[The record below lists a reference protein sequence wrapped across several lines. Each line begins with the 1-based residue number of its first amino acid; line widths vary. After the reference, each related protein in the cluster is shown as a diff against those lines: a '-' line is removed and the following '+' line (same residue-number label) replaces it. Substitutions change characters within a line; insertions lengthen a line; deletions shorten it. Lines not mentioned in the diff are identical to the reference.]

1 MELAE
6 QKSRRLRRVNDMK
19 ACIGIDLGGT
29 FIKYGLVSEVGEI
42 IEKGKISTPAG
53 CGYTETVEAI
63 ATATNGLAN
72 QNGVPICGLGIGAP
86 GVVDGERGTVRSS
99 GNLGWENKPL
109 AKDLSERLGIP
120 VTLAN
125 DANAAAY
132 GEYACGA
139 GKQYNSIVLL
149 TLGTGVG
156 SGIVLNGKLYEGN
169 EGAGAEL
176 GHEVIRMGGEKCA
189 CGRRGC
195 FEAYASATALIR
207 QTKRVMEKD
216 KQSMLWQLCGGDIN
230 KVNGKT
236 AFDGAQSG
244 DRTAKR
250 VVSNYLRYLS
260 EGLANI
266 ANTFRPEAI
275 LIGGG
280 ISAQGESL
288 VKPLQKRVDKL
299 MLGHGAYAPVKIK
312 AASLG
317 NDAGLVGAAMLAKER
332 ERR

>member
-1 MELAE
+1 
-6 QKSRRLRRVNDMK
+6 MK
-19 ACIGIDLGGT
+19 TYIGIDLGGT
-29 FIKYGLVSEVGEI
+29 YIKYGLVSEAGEI
-42 IEKGKISTPAG
+42 IEKGKVVTPAG
-53 CGYTETVEAI
+53 CGYAETAEVISSAVRELSARHG
-63 ATATNGLAN
+63 A
-72 QNGVPICGLGIGAP
+72 QVSGVGIGAP
-86 GVVDGERGTVRSS
+86 GVVDGERGILRTS

-109 AKDLSERLGIP
+109 AEDLSERLGIP
-120 VTLAN
+120 AVLTN

-139 GKQYNSIVLL
+139 GSEYKSVVLI

-156 SGIVLNGKLYEGN
+156 SGIVLNGRLFEGF

-195 FEAYASATALIR
+195 FEVYASAAALIR
-207 QTKRVMEKD
+207 QTKRAMERNTA
-216 KQSMLWQLCGGDIN
+216 SALWQLCGGNPD

-236 AFDGAQSG
+236 AFDGAKEG
-244 DRTAKR
+244 DATAKR
-250 VVSNYLRYLS
+250 VVNKYLSYLS

-266 ANTFRPEAI
+266 ANTLRPEAI

-288 VKPLQKRVDKL
+288 TEPLQKRVDKL
-299 MLGHGAYAPVKIK
+299 MLGHGRYAPVKILT
-312 AASLG
+312 ASLG
-317 NDAGLVGAAMLAKER
+317 NDAGLVGAAMLAKENR
-332 ERR
+332 ER

>member
-1 MELAE
+1 MNY
-6 QKSRRLRRVNDMK
+6 R
-19 ACIGIDLGGT
+19 IGIDLGGT
-29 FIKYGLVSEVGEI
+29 FVKYGLVGEGGEI
-42 IEKGKISTPAG
+42 IGKGKASTPAG
-53 CGYTETVEAI
+53 CGYAETVEVI
-63 ATATNGLAN
+63 ASAVRNITEQGIR
-72 QNGVPICGLGIGAP
+72 ICGIGIGAP
-86 GVVDGERGTVRSS
+86 GVVDGEKGIVLTS

-109 AKDLSERLGIP
+109 ACDLSKSLGIP
-120 VTLAN
+120 VALTN
-125 DANAAAY
+125 DANAAAF

-139 GKQYNSIVLL
+139 GSSYKSVVLI

-176 GHEVIRMGGEKCA
+176 GHEVIRFGGEKCA

-207 QTKRVMEKD
+207 QTRRAMERNTA
-216 KQSMLWQLCGGDIN
+216 SALWQLCGGNPD

-236 AFDGAQSG
+236 AFDGAKEG
-244 DRTAKR
+244 DATAKR
-250 VVSNYLRYLS
+250 VVNKYLSYLS

-266 ANTFRPEAI
+266 ANTLRPEAI

-288 VKPLQKRVDKL
+288 TEPLQKRVDKL
-299 MLGHGAYAPVKIK
+299 MLGHGRYAPVKILT
-312 AASLG
+312 ASLG
-317 NDAGLVGAAMLAKER
+317 NDAGLVGAAMLAKQR
-332 ERR
+332 EEKK

>member
-1 MELAE
+1 M
-6 QKSRRLRRVNDMK
+6 SFN
-19 ACIGIDLGGT
+19 IGIDLGGT
-29 FIKYGLVSEVGEI
+29 FIKYGIVNENGEI
-42 IEKGKISTPAG
+42 IEKGKAATPAE
-53 CGYTETVEAI
+53 CGYAETVAVI
-63 ATATNGLAN
+63 ASVAGKMSAAH
-72 QNGVPICGLGIGAP
+72 GVPICGLGIGAP
-86 GVVDGERGTVRSS
+86 GVVDGEKGIVRSS

-109 AKDLSERLGIP
+109 AKDLSAKLGIP

-125 DANAAAY
+125 DANAAAF

-139 GKQYNSIVLL
+139 GSDYKSVVLI

-156 SGIVLNGKLYEGN
+156 SGIVLNGKLFEGN

-176 GHEVIRMGGEKCA
+176 GHEVIRFGGEKCA

-207 QTKRVMEKD
+207 QTKRSMEKD
-216 KQSMLWQLCGGDIN
+216 KQSMLWQLCGGDIGS
-230 KVNGKT
+230 VNGKT
-236 AFDGAQSG
+236 AFDGAAAG
-244 DRTAKR
+244 DKTAKR
-250 VVSNYLRYLS
+250 VVNNYLRYLS

-266 ANTFRPEAI
+266 ANTFRPEVI

-288 VKPLQKRVDKL
+288 TKPLQKRVDKL
-299 MLGHGAYAPVKIK
+299 MLGHGRYAPVKIK

-332 ERR
+332 V

>member
-1 MELAE
+1 
-6 QKSRRLRRVNDMK
+6 MK
-19 ACIGIDLGGT
+19 AYIGIDLGGT
-29 FIKYGLVSEVGEI
+29 FIKYGLVREVGEI
-42 IEKGKISTPAG
+42 IEKGKVTTPAG

-63 ATATNGLAN
+63 ATATKGLAN

-99 GNLGWENKPL
+99 GNLGWENKPF
-109 AKDLSERLGIP
+109 ARDLSESLGIP

-125 DANAAAY
+125 DANAAAF

-139 GKQYNSIVLL
+139 GSEYKSVVLI

-156 SGIVLNGKLYEGN
+156 SGIVLNGKLFEGY

-207 QTKRVMEKD
+207 QTRLVMEKD
-216 KQSMLWQLCGGDIN
+216 KASALWQLCEGDIN
-230 KVNGKT
+230 NVNGKT
-236 AFDGAQSG
+236 AFDGAAAG
-244 DRTAKR
+244 DKTAKR

-280 ISAQGESL
+280 ISAQGENL
-288 VKPLQKRVDKL
+288 TKPLQKRLDKL
-299 MLGHGAYAPVKIK
+299 MLGHGRYAPVKIK

-317 NDAGLVGAAMLAKER
+317 NDAGLVGAAMLAKEKV
-332 ERR
+332 

>member
-6 QKSRRLRRVNDMK
+6 QKSGRLQRVNDMK
-19 ACIGIDLGGT
+19 AYIGIDLGGT
-29 FIKYGLVSEVGEI
+29 FIKYGLVSEVGEV
-42 IEKGKISTPAG
+42 IEKGKVSTPAG
-53 CGYTETVEAI
+53 CGYAETVEVITSAVR
-63 ATATNGLAN
+63 GLTKHGAL
-72 QNGVPICGLGIGAP
+72 VCGLGIGAP
-86 GVVDGERGTVRSS
+86 GVVDGEKGIVRLS

-125 DANAAAY
+125 DANAAAF

-139 GKQYNSIVLL
+139 GSDYKSVVLI

-156 SGIVLNGKLYEGN
+156 SGIVLNGKLFEGN

-176 GHEVIRMGGEKCA
+176 GHEVIRFGGEKCA

-195 FEAYASATALIR
+195 FEAYASATALIK
-207 QTKRVMEKD
+207 QTKRAMEKD
-216 KQSMLWQLCGGDIN
+216 RQSTLWRLCEGDIN
-230 KVNGKT
+230 NVNGKT
-236 AFDGAQSG
+236 VFDAATMG
-244 DRTAKR
+244 DAAAKR
-250 VVSNYLRYLS
+250 VINNYLRYLS

-266 ANTFRPEAI
+266 ANTFRPEVI

-280 ISAQGESL
+280 ISAQGENL
-288 VKPLQKRVDKL
+288 TKLLQKRVDKL
-299 MLGHGAYAPVKIK
+299 MLGHGTYAPVKIK

>member
-1 MELAE
+1 M
-6 QKSRRLRRVNDMK
+6 RTY
-19 ACIGIDLGGT
+19 IGIDLGGT
-29 FIKYGLVSEVGEI
+29 YIKYGLVSEAGGI
-42 IEKGKISTPAG
+42 IEKGKVSTPAG
-53 CGYTETVEAI
+53 CGYAETVEAI
-63 ATATNGLAN
+63 ASAVRELSARHGAR
-72 QNGVPICGLGIGAP
+72 VCGLGIGAP
-86 GVVDGERGTVRSS
+86 GVVDGERGIVRTS

-109 AKDLSERLGIP
+109 AGDLSAKLGIP
-120 VTLAN
+120 AVLTN

-139 GKQYNSIVLL
+139 GSEYKSVVLI

-156 SGIVLNGKLYEGN
+156 SGIVLNGKLYEGC

-195 FEAYASATALIR
+195 FEAYASATALIK
-207 QTKRVMEKD
+207 QTKRAMEKD
-216 KQSMLWQLCGGDIN
+216 RQSKLWELCGGDVN
-230 KVNGKT
+230 NFNGKT
-236 AFDGAQSG
+236 AFDGLRLG
-244 DRTAKR
+244 DATAKK
-250 VVSNYLRYLS
+250 VVNAYTRCLS

-288 VKPLQKRVDKL
+288 TVPLQKKVNRL
-299 MLGHGAYAPVKIK
+299 MLGRGRYAQVKIL
-312 AASLG
+312 AAMLG
-317 NDAGLVGAAMLAKER
+317 NDAGLVGAAMLAKEKKDEGSNIR
-332 ERR
+332 S

>member
-6 QKSRRLRRVNDMK
+6 QKPQRLQRVNDMK
-19 ACIGIDLGGT
+19 AYIGIDLGGT
-29 FIKYGLVSEVGEI
+29 YIKYGLVNETGEI
-42 IEKGKISTPAG
+42 IEKGKVLTPTG
-53 CGYTETVEAI
+53 CGYAETVEVIMSAVR
-63 ATATNGLAN
+63 GLAKS
-72 QNGVPICGLGIGAP
+72 GAPIGGLGIGAP
-86 GVVDGERGTVRSS
+86 GIVDGEKGIVRTS

-109 AKDLSERLGIP
+109 AEDLSAKLGIP

-125 DANAAAY
+125 DANAAAF
-132 GEYACGA
+132 GEYVCGA
-139 GKQYNSIVLL
+139 GSDYKSVVLI

-176 GHEVIRMGGEKCA
+176 GHEVIRMDGEKCA

-195 FEAYASATALIR
+195 FEAYASATALIK
-207 QTKRVMEKD
+207 QTKRAMGKD
-216 KQSMLWQLCGGDIN
+216 KESTLWRLCGGDIGL
-230 KVNGKT
+230 VNGKT
-236 AFDGAQSG
+236 AFDGAKG
-244 DRTAKR
+244 EDKTAKR

-280 ISAQGESL
+280 ISAQGDTL
-288 VKPLQKRVDKL
+288 TKPLQKRVNKL
-299 MLGHGAYAPVKIK
+299 MLGHGRYASVKIL
-312 AASLG
+312 AATLG
-317 NDAGLVGAAMLAKER
+317 NDAGLVGAAMLAKEKV
-332 ERR
+332 

>member
-1 MELAE
+1 MNYYA
-6 QKSRRLRRVNDMK
+6 
-19 ACIGIDLGGT
+19 GIDLGGT
-29 FIKYGLVSEVGEI
+29 YIKYGLVSEAGEI
-42 IEKGKISTPAG
+42 IRKGKIPTPAG
-53 CGYTETVEAI
+53 CGYAETAEVI
-63 ATATNGLAN
+63 ASAVRELAEH
-72 QNGVPICGLGIGAP
+72 GAPVCGLGIGAP
-86 GVVDGERGTVRSS
+86 GVVDGEKGIVRSS
-99 GNLGWENKPL
+99 GNLGWEDKPL

-120 VTLAN
+120 VTLTN

-139 GKQYNSIVLL
+139 GSEYKSVVLI

-207 QTKRVMEKD
+207 QTKRAMEKD
-216 KQSMLWQLCGGDIN
+216 RQSTLWRLCEGDIN
-230 KVNGKT
+230 NVNGKT
-236 AFDGAQSG
+236 AFDGAAAG
-244 DRTAKR
+244 DKTAKR
-250 VVSNYLRYLS
+250 VVSNYQRYLS

-266 ANTFRPEAI
+266 ANAFRPDAI

-288 VKPLQKRVDKL
+288 TVPLQKRVNRL
-299 MLGHGAYAPVKIK
+299 MLGHGAYAPVKILT
-312 AASLG
+312 ASLG
-317 NDAGLVGAAMLAKER
+317 NDAGMVGAAMLAKEKV
-332 ERR
+332 

>member
-1 MELAE
+1 MVALNQKKEL
-6 QKSRRLRRVNDMK
+6 N
-19 ACIGIDLGGT
+19 CYIGIDLGGT
-29 FIKYGLVSEVGEI
+29 YIKYGLMSEDGEI
-42 IEKGKISTPAG
+42 IEKGKVSTPAG
-53 CGYTETVEAI
+53 CGYMETVESI
-63 ATATNGLAN
+63 ASAVRGIAEH
-72 QNGVPICGLGIGAP
+72 GASVCGLGIGAP
-86 GVVDGERGTVRSS
+86 GVADGEKGIVRTS

-109 AKDLSERLGIP
+109 AEDLSKRLGIP

-125 DANAAAY
+125 DANAAAF

-139 GKQYNSIVLL
+139 GSEYKSVVLI
-149 TLGTGVG
+149 TLGTGIG
-156 SGIVLNGKLYEGN
+156 SGIVIDGKLFEGN
-169 EGAGAEL
+169 RGAGAEL
-176 GHEVIRMGGEKCA
+176 GHETIRFGGEKCT

-195 FEAYASATALIR
+195 LETYASATALIR
-207 QTKRVMEKD
+207 QTKRAMEKD
-216 KQSMLWQLCGGDIN
+216 KQSILWRLCGGDIGS
-230 KVNGKT
+230 VNGKT

-244 DRTAKR
+244 DKTAKR
-250 VVSNYLRYLS
+250 VVNNYLRYLS

-266 ANTFRPEAI
+266 ANAFRPEAI

-288 VKPLQKRVDKL
+288 TKPLQKRVDKL
-299 MLGHGAYAPVKIK
+299 MLGHGRYAPVKIK

>member
-1 MELAE
+1 M
-6 QKSRRLRRVNDMK
+6 RTY
-19 ACIGIDLGGT
+19 IGIDLGGT
-29 FIKYGLVSEVGEI
+29 YIKYGLVSEAGEI
-42 IEKGKISTPAG
+42 IEKGKVATPAG
-53 CGYTETVEAI
+53 CGYAETVEAI
-63 ATATNGLAN
+63 ASAVRELAAKH
-72 QNGVPICGLGIGAP
+72 GAWVCGLGIGAP
-86 GVVDGERGTVRSS
+86 GVVDGERGIVRTS

-109 AKDLSERLGIP
+109 AGDLSAKLGIP
-120 VTLAN
+120 AVLTN

-139 GKQYNSIVLL
+139 GSEYKSVVLI

-156 SGIVLNGKLYEGN
+156 SGIVLNGKLYEGC

-195 FEAYASATALIR
+195 FEAYASATALIK
-207 QTKRVMEKD
+207 QTKRAMEKD
-216 KQSMLWQLCGGDIN
+216 RQSKLWELCGGDVNNI
-230 KVNGKT
+230 NGKT
-236 AFDGAQSG
+236 AFDGLRLG
-244 DRTAKR
+244 DATAKK
-250 VVSNYLRYLS
+250 VVNAYTRCLS

-288 VKPLQKRVDKL
+288 TVPLQKKVNRL
-299 MLGHGAYAPVKIK
+299 MLGRGRYAQVKIL
-312 AASLG
+312 AAMLG
-317 NDAGLVGAAMLAKER
+317 NDAGLVGAAMLAKEKKDEGSNIR
-332 ERR
+332 S